1 MAIVTAMAVVTLNIW
16 TGAPLLALW
25 IGSRVQGGG
34 PPTMG
39 AVAVVVV
46 SLLIVVLG
54 LLRLLAALS
63 AAHAIPGQH
72 EVRRHVPWL
81 RSMRGERESYRGN
94 ATQLTALDRTLVS
107 VVVIAIAAFEIWF
120 FFFSTSPIDQ
130 RSGRAAA
137 PRPNASQPRLTLVG
151 AATVAERGA
160 PPSEVAAAQHRADHM
175 QLSGAA
181 TGRQPPAALLPP
193 PS

>member
-1 MAIVTAMAVVTLNIW
+1 MPAELRAGRAPPRGEITPRARIRSLVIVTAMAVVALNIW

-46 SLLIVVLG
+46 CLLISVLG

-63 AAHAIPGQH
+63 AAHAVPGHH
-72 EVRRHVPWL
+72 EVRRHLPWL
-81 RSMRGERESYRGN
+81 RSMRGERESDAGDAAR
-94 ATQLTALDRTLVS
+94 LTALDRTLVS
-107 VVVIAIAAFEIWF
+107 VVVIAIAVFEIWF

-130 RSGRAAA
+130 RSGRAAVSA
-137 PRPNASQPRLTLVG
+137 TEGVAMSPHASRSSDG
-151 AATVAERGA
+151 G
-160 PPSEVAAAQHRADHM
+160 
-175 QLSGAA
+175 
-181 TGRQPPAALLPP
+181 
-193 PS
+193 

>member
-1 MAIVTAMAVVTLNIW
+1 MAVVTLNIW

-46 SLLIVVLG
+46 CLLIGVLG

-63 AAHAIPGQH
+63 AAHAVPGHH
-72 EVRRHVPWL
+72 EVRRHLPWL
-81 RSMRGERESYRGN
+81 RSMRGERESDAGGAAR
-94 ATQLTALDRTLVS
+94 LTALDRTLVS

-130 RSGRAAA
+130 RSGRAAV
-137 PRPNASQPRLTLVG
+137 S
-151 AATVAERGA
+151 ATERRTVTFAWRNSDG
-160 PPSEVAAAQHRADHM
+160 
-175 QLSGAA
+175 G
-181 TGRQPPAALLPP
+181 
-193 PS
+193 